1 MQAGEIFYNHI
12 SPTSSVCFLRS
23 ECIFFRIQA
32 MIHTDDECTLK
43 RAVVLSNPPTV
54 RVQLG
59 ECFNVYNKFINIYC
73 SLCTKTESSS
83 LVKCSIPF
91 FFIWEMRDTT

>member
-23 ECIFFRIQA
+23 ECICLRIQG

-59 ECFNVYNKFINIYC
+59 ECCNGI
-73 SLCTKTESSS
+73 SSTG
-83 LVKCSIPF
+83 VNQMIPALLGK
-91 FFIWEMRDTT
+91 ETSE